1 MRTRSTFSLLFWVN
15 TSRLNNNQVPVYARV
30 TVNGKRVNISL
41 KRKVI
46 LSEWDSAKSKLKGSN
61 QEAKLFNRFLEQVRS
76 QIYLAYEQLL
86 SENKL
91 ITAQAIKARYLGEDE
106 QHRSLLE
113 LFEYHNTTMS
123 KNLHKDTMRHYK
135 TTQNYLKSFLS
146 KKIKTDNIYLSNLDY
161 SFIVDFE
168 YYLKAHEPTDH
179 QRKISNNTAMKHLQR
194 LRKMVTMAY
203 HLEWIDRDPF
213 VRFKSSFEKRE
224 REFLSESELL
234 KLENFHSPVNRL
246 NIVKDLF
253 VFSCYTG
260 ISYIDLNNLTR
271 DNIVKGIDGNDWLI
285 TKRQKTKTNV
295 KIPLLDKA
303 LELVFKY
310 ENHPRVVANNGIL
323 PRLSNQRINAY
334 LKEIADLCKIKKN
347 LTFHIARHTFATTV
361 TLSNGVPIETVSKLL
376 GHTKIA
382 TTQIYAKVIE
392 RKVSDDINAL
402 KIKMINKNNQKIH
415 SKSK

>member
-1 MRTRSTFSLLFWVN
+1 
-15 TSRLNNNQVPVYARV
+15 
-30 TVNGKRVNISL
+30 
-41 KRKVI
+41 
-46 LSEWDSAKSKLKGSN
+46 
-61 QEAKLFNRFLEQVRS
+61 
-76 QIYLAYEQLL
+76 
-86 SENKL
+86 
-91 ITAQAIKARYLGEDE
+91 
-106 QHRSLLE
+106 
-113 LFEYHNTTMS
+113 
-123 KNLHKDTMRHYK
+123 
-135 TTQNYLKSFLS
+135 
-146 KKIKTDNIYLSNLDY
+146 
-161 SFIVDFE
+161 
-168 YYLKAHEPTDH
+168 
-179 QRKISNNTAMKHLQR
+179 
-194 LRKMVTMAY
+194 MVTMAF
-203 HLEWIDRDPF
+203 HIEWIDKDPF
-213 VRFKSSFEKRE
+213 VRFKFSYEKRE
-224 REFLSESELL
+224 REFLSEKELMS
-234 KLENFHSPVNRL
+234 LEEFSSSIERL